1 MCEEHGGPSDWTQ
14 VASQSEKKR
23 DEPEKPKLLS
33 KIEEDR
39 LIRAQ
44 QDKEFQEGLA
54 KDQEL
59 ERARELEKQREQERQ
74 REEVERLASLA
85 ELNSET
91 PQQKRRRLAEALEAR
106 AVAAADVYDE
116 VAIINEQRE
125 NILDLDDDFFENNTP
140 PQHQGN
146 NKKREDKG
154 KEKVKEHEKE
164 KGKEKE
170 KEKEEWQRIGEK
182 EDDDDNDEVRMD
194 KGVSNMEPLSLVPEP
209 HVFHWDADNLNRL
222 KDEGCEELALALRA
236 YGDLWKIPKKD
247 RQEILAMMM
256 ERRRHRV
263 KTLLDTEHNELQ
275 QLSDRHDQIKHEKW
289 IKVISKYVNY

>member
-54 KDQEL
+54 KDQEI
-59 ERARELEKQREQERQ
+59 ERARELEGQREKEQQ
-74 REEVERLASLA
+74 REETERLASLA

-91 PQQKRRRLAEALEAR
+91 PEQKRRRLAEALEAK
-106 AVAAADVYDE
+106 AVADADVYDE

-125 NILDLDDDFFENNTP
+125 NILDLDDDFFENNSQ

-146 NKKREDKG
+146 NT
-154 KEKVKEHEKE
+154 
-164 KGKEKE
+164 
-170 KEKEEWQRIGEK
+170 
-182 EDDDDNDEVRMD
+182 N
-194 KGVSNMEPLSLVPEP
+194 N
-209 HVFHWDADNLNRL
+209 
-222 KDEGCEELALALRA
+222 
-236 YGDLWKIPKKD
+236 
-247 RQEILAMMM
+247 
-256 ERRRHRV
+256 
-263 KTLLDTEHNELQ
+263 THNN
-275 QLSDRHDQIKHEKW
+275 K
-289 IKVISKYVNY
+289 